1 MFPATGMLPVAAP
14 RDFPAAI
21 ARGILAILLGC
32 ALFTP
37 GCAPREENVA
47 APADRKFAVSLGDR
61 TVHVELAVTQEETSR
76 GLMFRESLEED
87 SGMLFVFRDPR
98 RMSFYML
105 NTPIPL
111 DIGYFSAAG
120 ILREVYAL
128 HPFDENIVPSQS
140 ARIQFALEM
149 EQGWFSANGIRR
161 GAQLDLEEVAA
172 ALRARGFPPEDFGL
186 GE

>member
-1 MFPATGMLPVAAP
+1 MFSGTGMFSAAA
-14 RDFPAAI
+14 RLDFPSLI
-21 ARGILAILLGC
+21 TRDILAVLLVCAFFTLGC
-32 ALFTP
+32 AP
-37 GCAPREENVA
+37 PEENLA
-47 APADRKFAVSLGDR
+47 APADRKFPVSLGDR

-87 SGMLFVFRDPR
+87 SGMLFVFRHPR

-111 DIGYFSAAG
+111 DIGYFSDAG

-172 ALRARGFPPEDFGL
+172 ALRARGFAPEGFGL
-186 GE
+186 GK

>member
-1 MFPATGMLPVAAP
+1 MIHAAARLDVP
-14 RDFPAAI
+14 RGI
-21 ARGILAILLGC
+21 AREILAVLVGC
-32 ALFTP
+32 ALFTL
-37 GCAPREENVA
+37 GCAPLEEDVA
-47 APADRKFAVSLGDR
+47 APADRMFPVSLGDR
-61 TVHVELAVTQEETSR
+61 TIHVELAVTQEETSR

-87 SGMLFVFRDPR
+87 SGMLFVFRNPR
-98 RMSFYML
+98 RMSFYMR
-105 NTPIPL
+105 NTPLPL

-161 GAQLDLEEVAA
+161 GAQLDLEDVVG
-172 ALRARGFPPEDFGL
+172 ALRARGFAPEEFGL